1 MTGGEKIAAEN
12 INIDNKCNFFQA
24 IDANKIAD
32 TFNIFRNAINL
43 SNHLNLEDNIFIVNI
58 TRIYR

>member
-1 MTGGEKIAAEN
+1 MSGGEKIAAEN
-12 INIDNKCNFFQA
+12 INIDNKHNFFQA

-32 TFNIFRNAINL
+32 TFNIFRNAISL
-43 SNHLNLEDNIFIVNI
+43 SDHLNLEDNIFTVNI